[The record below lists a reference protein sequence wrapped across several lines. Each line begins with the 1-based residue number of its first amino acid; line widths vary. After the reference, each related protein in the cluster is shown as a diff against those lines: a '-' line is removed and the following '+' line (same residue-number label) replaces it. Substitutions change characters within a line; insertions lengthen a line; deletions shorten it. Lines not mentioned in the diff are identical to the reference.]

1 MKLIKVGEK
10 AKEFFEKNLE
20 DYLQIWEKVV
30 NIDSGSYD
38 VEGVKAVGSV
48 FAEELKKRGF
58 DVRAEQTDPQFA
70 PHLIAERHRPD
81 GNKGTVVLIGH
92 CDTVWPKGTVKDWPF
107 SIKEG
112 MVTGPGSGDMK
123 GPNVMGLAALDAIDA
138 LNIKGPEHVKFLLI
152 SDEEVGSPSSRALI
166 EREVRSV
173 DCALCLEP
181 ARKNGYLVTSRR
193 GLATYIVDI
202 AGVTAHA
209 GYDFGASAVVEM
221 AHKIIAYE
229 NLTAS
234 DFSCRVSVGVAKG
247 GVAKQVVPESA
258 VMHVDVRA
266 HTMELLEEVC
276 RKVQEISAKTY
287 VSGTKTAW
295 RGGITRPIF
304 PRSKGV
310 QELFRR
316 AKVVADHLK
325 VSNFGEMSTPGG
337 SDGSF
342 AAALGVPTLD
352 GLGPVGIDIC
362 SKREVVPLH
371 SFSERGAI
379 LTALLAENDLVNIPK
394 GTEE

>member
-1 MKLIKVGEK
+1 MELIEVGAK
-10 AKEFFEKNLE
+10 AKVFFEKNLDE
-20 DYLQIWEKVV
+20 YLAFWEKVV

-38 VEGVKAVGSV
+38 VEGVTAVGKI
-48 FAEELKKRGF
+48 FTEELKKRGF
-58 DVRAEQTDPQFA
+58 TVRTEVTSPQFA
-70 PHLIAERHRPD
+70 PHLIAERHTPG
-81 GNKGTVVLIGH
+81 GNKGSVVLIGH

-107 SIKEG
+107 SIKDG

-123 GPNVMGLAALDAIDA
+123 GPNVMGIAALDALEA
-138 LNIKGPEHVKFLLI
+138 LGIKGPENVKFLLI
-152 SDEEVGSPSSRALI
+152 ADEEVGSPSSRALI
-166 EREVRSV
+166 ERETKSA

-202 AGVTAHA
+202 AGITAHA

-221 AHKIIAYE
+221 AHKILAYE
-229 NLTAS
+229 SLTAS

-266 HTMELLEEVC
+266 HTMELLEHVC
-276 RKVQEISAKTY
+276 QKIQEISDKIY
-287 VSGTKTAW
+287 VPGTKTTW

-310 QELFRR
+310 QELYRR
-316 AKVVADHLK
+316 AKIVADHLNI
-325 VSNFGEMSTPGG
+325 SNFGEMTTPGG

-342 AAALGVPTLD
+342 AAALGIPTLD

-371 SFSERGAI
+371 SFAERGAV
-379 LTALLAENDLVNIPK
+379 LTALLAERDLINIPK
-394 GTEE
+394 GIEV